1 MSASSL
7 LSTSIPDEEGAKK
20 LMCYISEK
28 QKNNLLKLLKSCE
41 KKLRYDLKDLAE
53 FIQKIDCNRKLSPA
67 FFLYTQELHE
77 AIKSSSI
84 DSIMDAVQRVSWLK
98 LYGVYE
104 QELRISSIL
113 SEFWEVSYVAKMRQY
128 EQKNICGETT
138 LVRPISNEQLEF
150 HKSNIHKAIALVAK
164 ADADIAHEVSIF
176 LSSIKL
182 FQGRVLRGQASGDTI
197 GAIWLRIPDQHDD
210 QVGYWIEHIVH
221 EISHLRLHTMFFQEK
236 FVLNPD
242 DELKFRA
249 PIRDDLRP
257 MFGIFHGTFVLAR
270 MIRVFKKLSFKG
282 YAARFRDRLQL
293 CQLQFEIGLNS
304 VYSKDAKLTENGKLI
319 RESFKECALILES

>member
-41 KKLRYDLKDLAE
+41 EKLRYDLKDLAE

-104 QELRISSIL
+104 QELRISSVL
-113 SEFWEVSYVAKMRQY
+113 SEFWEVSYVAKNNAAPGNDPTAAGPSPLNAPLKPPAL
-128 EQKNICGETT
+128 KNPS
-138 LVRPISNEQLEF
+138 LDW
-150 HKSNIHKAIALVAK
+150 A
-164 ADADIAHEVSIF
+164 
-176 LSSIKL
+176 
-182 FQGRVLRGQASGDTI
+182 RVLNVSN
-197 GAIWLRIPDQHDD
+197 
-210 QVGYWIEHIVH
+210 GYR
-221 EISHLRLHTMFFQEK
+221 EISTAK
-236 FVLNPD
+236 PAKPPD
-242 DELKFRA
+242 SSATVKSDITGMVNDE
-249 PIRDDLRP
+249 
-257 MFGIFHGTFVLAR
+257 
-270 MIRVFKKLSFKG
+270 
-282 YAARFRDRLQL
+282 
-293 CQLQFEIGLNS
+293 
-304 VYSKDAKLTENGKLI
+304 
-319 RESFKECALILES
+319 

>member
-1 MSASSL
+1 MSTSSL
-7 LSTSIPDEEGAKK
+7 LSTSIPDETGAKE
-20 LMCYISEK
+20 LMFYIIEK
-28 QKNNLLKLLKSCE
+28 QKNNLLKLLNSCE
-41 KKLRYDLKDLAE
+41 NKLRYDLKDLTE
-53 FIQKIDCNRKLSPA
+53 FIQKLDFNRKLSPA

-77 AIKSSSI
+77 AIKSSSV
-84 DSIMDAVQRVSWLK
+84 DSIMDAIQQVSWLK
-98 LYGVYE
+98 SYGIYE
-104 QELRISSIL
+104 QELRISSVL

-128 EQKNICGETT
+128 DQKNICGETT

-150 HKSNIHKAIALVAK
+150 HASNIKKAIELIST
-164 ADADIAHEVSIF
+164 ADSDIGQEISIF

-197 GAIWLRIPDQHDD
+197 GAIWLRVPDQHDD

-221 EISHLRLHTMFFQEK
+221 EVSHLRLHTMFFQEK
-236 FVLNPD
+236 FVLNTD
-242 DELKFRA
+242 DERKFRA

-282 YAARFRDRLQL
+282 YASRFRDRLQL
-293 CQLQFEIGLNS
+293 FQLQFEIGLNS
-304 VYSKDAKLTENGKLI
+304 VYSEDAKLTDNGKQI
-319 RESFKECALILES
+319 RESFKECALMLEN